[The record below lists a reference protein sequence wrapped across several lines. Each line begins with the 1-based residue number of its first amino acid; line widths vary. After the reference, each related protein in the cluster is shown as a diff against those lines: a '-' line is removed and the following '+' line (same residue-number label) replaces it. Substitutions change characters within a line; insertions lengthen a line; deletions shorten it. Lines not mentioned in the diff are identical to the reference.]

1 MLDNFNLLPPEAF
14 TSSEKTV
21 EKIIDKI
28 SDAVG
33 WIVIPKGTKQY
44 RLEAEQYLIE
54 QVKNDPQMPPLAKAA
69 TISQVRKLIKE
80 YLNQYNILSIALN
93 FLNENVNPD
102 LLNND
107 WISTF
112 FDKAKNVSKEETSII
127 WGKLL
132 AKEINTPGSVSLSL
146 IHILSLMS
154 PTDAESFKKLS
165 NFCVLIDGKYYLIY
179 FHDHNEFYHKN
190 GILGENI
197 IEAEDLGLLQFKSAG
212 FYNEIDGNTK
222 IKYFDCEWDITPS
235 EIFVGNVLLSKAGKE
250 LISIIDDKQKI
261 EEFANFLEKKLIKN
275 HFDN

>member
-261 EEFANFLEKKLIKN
+261 EEFANFLEKKLLKN

>member
-235 EIFVGNVLLSKAGKE
+235 EIFVGNVLLSKAGEE